1 MSLKKWPLSAD
12 LCRATLLP
20 IGASTLVLFISVKAI
35 WQYWHALSPVVPL
48 TPLIKLSVL
57 IGLSLG
63 SVLTIIGVLLT
74 HWPST
79 ATKAHHDH
87 RKTES

>member
-20 IGASTLVLFISVKAI
+20 IGASSLVLFISVKAI
-35 WQYWHALSPVVPL
+35 WQYWHALSPAVPL

-63 SVLTIIGVLLT
+63 SVLTIIGVLLSR
-74 HWPST
+74 ST

>member
-1 MSLKKWPLSAD
+1 MSLKRWSLSAD
-12 LCRATLLP
+12 LWRATLLP
-20 IGASTLVLFISVKAI
+20 IGVSALVLFISVKAI

-63 SVLTIIGVLLT
+63 SVLTIIGVLL
-74 HWPST
+74 SRSM
-79 ATKAHHDH
+79 ATKTHHDH

>member
-1 MSLKKWPLSAD
+1 MSLKRWSLSAD

-20 IGASTLVLFISVKAI
+20 IGVSALVLFISVKAI

-74 HWPST
+74 NWPST
-79 ATKAHHDH
+79 ATKVHHEN
-87 RKTES
+87 REAES